1 MQRTLRQPGFW
12 LACGLMAIGIA
23 SQGILAAVLALV
35 DIVWRQAGFGA
46 LQLERDPLAEGI
58 INLLALGL
66 AIGVGLLVNRLPP
79 RRAFPFTP
87 IPRPAW
93 GWFVLVVVGAAIVL
107 SEVDNLFR
115 WLLPPPRWVV
125 EMMAEI
131 FLVRGR
137 FGSMFFTIVIVAPVM
152 EELLFRGLILRGL
165 LGRFRPW
172 TAVLMS
178 AMLFG
183 LMHVNPW
190 QMVPTFFLGWVFGWF
205 YLRTGSL
212 WPCVAAHAL
221 NNLLFLVVISAPFG
235 LWQPTQAEE
244 LAAAR
249 FQPWWLDV
257 VGGGVLALGLWQFR
271 RATAA
276 LADEGSVHD
285 RPMTAPDLPPV
296 LPT

>member
-12 LACGLMAIGIA
+12 LAIGLMAIGIA
-23 SQGILAAVLALV
+23 GQGILSAVLALV
-35 DIVWRQAGFGA
+35 DIAWQQAGFGS

-79 RRAFPFTP
+79 RRAFPFTA

-93 GWFVLVVVGAAIVL
+93 GWFLPVVAGAAIVL
-107 SEVDNLFR
+107 SEVDNLCR

-137 FGSMFFTIVIVAPVM
+137 FGSMFFTIVVVAPLM

-172 TAVLMS
+172 VAVLLS

-190 QMVPTFFLGWVFGWF
+190 QMVPTFFLGLVFGWF

-221 NNLLFLVVISAPFG
+221 NNLLFLVVISGPFG
-235 LWQPTQAEE
+235 WWEPTQVEE
-244 LAAAR
+244 LATAT

-257 VGGGVLALGLWQFR
+257 MGGGALALGLWRFR

-276 LADEGSVHD
+276 LADAGNADAPARS
-285 RPMTAPDLPPV
+285 APDLPPV
-296 LPT
+296 LRT